1 MRGLLYGFRVVLYVE
16 KRGGKSKHFEEDL
29 KGRTL

>member
-1 MRGLLYGFRVVLYVE
+1 MLSSFYLVE

-29 KGRTL
+29 KAIGKYPWK